1 MRRTRTNK
9 RKDKRIF
16 KQTAQK
22 TKNINTG
29 NVVMRGGIRL

>member
-1 MRRTRTNK
+1 MKRTRVKK

-22 TKNINTG
+22 TKVINTG